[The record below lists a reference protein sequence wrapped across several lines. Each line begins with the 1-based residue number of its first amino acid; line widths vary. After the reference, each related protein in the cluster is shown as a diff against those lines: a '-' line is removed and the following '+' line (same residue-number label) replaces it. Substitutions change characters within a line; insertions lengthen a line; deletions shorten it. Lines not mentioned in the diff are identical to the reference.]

1 MAIGNYVPVVL
12 PNVADDITDGWVSV
26 NIWRS
31 SSRFGIYT
39 KLVGVGLPIPLVAG
53 TVAYAYQD
61 TAGSVTSW
69 YKWSKWNGS
78 SDSALSNPTPA
89 AGVPP
94 ITADQLRQRVA
105 YRLGAYLLPRR
116 QYRMPRPS
124 GAATATGGSASEL
137 VCEEYRS
144 TLYPDLAFRGI
155 VVLLTSGVIAGEERE
170 VAELNSGGSF
180 FFADAFTQAP
190 PVGATFEG
198 YFYGVT
204 SGDLH
209 AALDSAMLD
218 SWQQVSIPVGGI
230 TSQTEYG
237 LPYYLDD
244 AAGQILGLTHRQGS
258 TTRRRSY
265 VGGQDYLVRLDPSGI
280 GYSLYLPS
288 GIGRN
293 SVYLID
299 AYRNPEP
306 IYHDTDVLFMSDRQ
320 QRLLIAKAAHK
331 IASEFA
337 APTLGAVADVSRW
350 AQVQKSIEDDLR
362 RLGEDEQVVSAP
374 LLQSP
379 MVSVSRNL
387 W

>member
-1 MAIGNYVPVVL
+1 MSLGQYVPVVL
-12 PNVADDITDGWVSV
+12 RDVADDITDGWTGI

-31 SSRFGIYT
+31 PSRFGTYT
-39 KLVGVGLPIPLVAG
+39 KLVGAGLPIPIAAG

-61 TAGSVTSW
+61 AAGALTSW
-69 YKWSKWNGS
+69 YKTSKWNGS
-78 SDSALSNPTPA
+78 ADSALSEPAPA

-94 ITADQLRQRVA
+94 ITADQIRQRVA

-124 GAATATGGSASEL
+124 GTATATGGSPSEI

-144 TLYPDLAFRGI
+144 ALYPDAAFRGI
-155 VVLLTSGVIAGEERE
+155 TVLLTSGVIAGEERE
-170 VAELNSGGSF
+170 VSELNSGGSF
-180 FFADAFTQAP
+180 FFADAFSQAP
-190 PVGATFEG
+190 PAGATFEG
-198 YFYGVT
+198 YFSGVT

-209 AALDSAMLD
+209 AAIDSAMLD
-218 SWQQVSIPVGGI
+218 TWVQVEIPVGGI
-230 TSQTEYG
+230 TSQTEYE

-244 AAGQILGLTHRQGS
+244 AAGQILGLARRTG
-258 TTRRRSY
+258 TTARRRSY
-265 VGGQDYLVRLDPSGI
+265 VGGQDYLVRLAAGGH

-288 GIGRN
+288 GVGAN
-293 SVYLID
+293 SISLID

-306 IYHDTDVLFMSDRQ
+306 VASDTDVLFMSDRQ

-331 IASEFA
+331 VASEFA

-350 AQVQKSIEDDLR
+350 AAVQKSIEDDLR
-362 RLGEDEQVVSAP
+362 RLTEDEAVTSGP
-374 LLQSP
+374 LLRSP
-379 MVSVSRNL
+379 MASLRRAL

>member
-1 MAIGNYVPVVL
+1 MAIGNYVPVIL
-12 PNVADDITDGWVSV
+12 RDVADDLVDGWTGI

-31 SSRFGIYT
+31 SSRFGTYT
-39 KLVGVGLPIPLVAG
+39 KLVGAGLPIPIVAG

-61 TAGSVTSW
+61 TAGSITSW
-69 YKWSKWNGS
+69 YRWSKWNGVA
-78 SDSALSNPTPA
+78 DSALSEPTPA

-124 GAATATGGSASEL
+124 GTTTALSASAADL

-144 TLYPDLAFRGI
+144 ALLPDLAYQGI
-155 VVLLTSGVIAGEERE
+155 AILLTSGVLAGEERE
-170 VAELNSGGSF
+170 VLECQAGGRFQMADDFSGIPANGI
-180 FFADAFTQAP
+180 
-190 PVGATFEG
+190 TFEG

-209 AALDSAMLD
+209 AAIDSAMLD
-218 SWQQVSIPVGGI
+218 SWVEVEIPIGGI

-244 AAGQILGLTHRQGS
+244 AAGQILGLARRYGT
-258 TTRRRSY
+258 TTRRRTY
-265 VGGQDYLVRLDPSGI
+265 VGGQDYLVRLAAGGN

-288 GIGRN
+288 GLAN
-293 SVYLID
+293 NAVSLID

-306 IYHDTDVLFMSDRQ
+306 VYADTDVLFMSDRQ

-350 AQVQKSIEDDLR
+350 AKVQQSIEDDLR
-362 RLGEDEQVVSAP
+362 RLGEDEQVVNAP

-379 MVSVSRNL
+379 MVGISRNL